1 MEPVEIKLT
10 VNGIEYAVTINHIG
24 EVIEHPDG
32 SGYIPIEYSTV
43 PECPEKD
50 SEAMH
55 DALTEFVTIAIKNAI
70 EEAKLK
76 GTDDNT
82 SSD

>member
-10 VNGIEYAVTINHIG
+10 VNDVEYAVTINHIG

-32 SGYIPIEYSTV
+32 SGDLPIEYSSV
-43 PECPEKD
+43 PECPDKD

-55 DALTEFVTIAIKNAI
+55 EALTAYVTNVIKAAI
-70 EEAKLK
+70 EEAKPK
-76 GTDDNT
+76 DNDRNT
-82 SSD
+82 SKD

>member
-1 MEPVEIKLT
+1 MEPVEIKLI
-10 VNGIEYAVTINHIG
+10 VNDIEYAVTINHIG
-24 EVIEHPDG
+24 EIIENPDG
-32 SGYIPIEYSTV
+32 SSDLPIEYSSV

-50 SEAMH
+50 NEAMH

-76 GTDDNT
+76 EALKDKDK
-82 SSD
+82 